1 MQTGQVV
8 WFNDSKGFGLIET
21 QSGQTVF
28 VHYTSIQFSS
38 SFQQNEF
45 RKLNP
50 GQLVEFDL
58 YEDDAKGY
66 FARNVVAVGN
76 A

>member
-21 QSGQTVF
+21 ENGQTVF

-38 SFQQNEF
+38 TFHQDEF
-45 RKLNP
+45 RKLSA

-58 YEDDAKGY
+58 YEDAAKGY
-66 FARNVVAVGN
+66 FARNVIAVGN
-76 A
+76 T

>member
-21 QSGQTVF
+21 ESGQTVF
-28 VHYTSIQFSS
+28 VHYTSIQFSTS
-38 SFQQNEF
+38 INTDEF
-45 RKLNP
+45 RSLTP
-50 GQLVEFDL
+50 GQKVEFDL
-58 YEDDAKGY
+58 YEDAAKGY
-66 FARNVVAVGN
+66 FARNVVTHGN

>member
-21 QSGQTVF
+21 ENGQTVF

-38 SFQQNEF
+38 TFHQDEF
-45 RKLNP
+45 RKLSA

-58 YEDDAKGY
+58 YEDAAKGY
-66 FARNVVAVGN
+66 FARNVIAVGN